1 MRGRLK
7 ATLHRWTWAILWIK
21 VLNLSL
27 IAVCWAIPSQRWT
40 TIKWRNIRTIF
51 SVQNVTETILLTLFS
66 TFLADTGW
74 PPTLSSGTVCP
85 TWRTTSTP
93 CISATTTASRSKGT
107 RTTRGIRWAQ
117 LTRLC
122 ARSFCWCSTISPCS
136 LFCYL
141 SLWWDMGGRV
151 EGGRYHSSK
160 HFIARWMGG

>member
-27 IAVCWAIPSQRWT
+27 IAVCWDNPFSKVNNNKVKEHKNNFQCTECDWNDFVD
-40 TIKWRNIRTIF
+40 TI
-51 SVQNVTETILLTLFS
+51 S